1 MKSKSFFIVGSMSV
15 LAAASLIVTQTNCQ
29 LSGGGNDKR
38 TESTGIPALPKGSQG
53 VPSPKKDSPKKNSP
67 IVAPAVA
74 GQDWPVWGR
83 DGSGN
88 LYSPEKGI
96 AASFDPGNFVKGTEE
111 IDMTKTKN
119 VRWAAKLGSQA
130 YGNTTVSGGKVFV
143 GTNNETPR
151 DKRHIGDRGNVYCLD
166 EKTGKLLWQLVVP
179 KLGAGKVSDWEYL
192 GICSSP
198 TVEGNRVYVVS
209 NRCEILCLD
218 TEGMK
223 NGNQG
228 FQGEGKFMAAK
239 GKPPLTPTEL
249 DADIIWIFNM
259 REELG
264 VFPHNIASSSVLI
277 VGDFLFC
284 TTSNGQDWSHLNIPA
299 PESPCLVAL
308 NKKDGTLAAEE
319 AAGIGANI
327 LHCNWSSPAR
337 GKVKGKDAVFF
348 AGGDGILYAF
358 SANEF
363 IEKEEDGEKY
373 KILKKLWSF
382 DCVPVE
388 YKKDKDGNAIKYPA
402 ADGPSE
408 LIATPTF
415 FNGHVYVAIGQDPE
429 HGEGVGC
436 LSCVNADT
444 GAKVWDYRE
453 IHRTIST
460 CAIDPVSGLLVAA
473 DYTGYV
479 RCLDAKTGKEHWVY
493 DTKAHMWSSPL
504 VADGKVFIGDE
515 DGDLTILPL
524 KADFDPKNDEPIF
537 ETNMLVPIYSSP
549 IVANGTLYV
558 GTQNHLYAIQAP
570 KKTASK

>member
-53 VPSPKKDSPKKNSP
+53 VPSPKKDSPQKNSP

-218 TEGMK
+218 AEGMK

-277 VGDFLFC
+277 VGDYLFC

-299 PESPCLVAL
+299 P
-308 NKKDGTLAAEE
+308 
-319 AAGIGANI
+319 
-327 LHCNWSSPAR
+327 
-337 GKVKGKDAVFF
+337 
-348 AGGDGILYAF
+348 
-358 SANEF
+358 
-363 IEKEEDGEKY
+363 
-373 KILKKLWSF
+373 
-382 DCVPVE
+382 
-388 YKKDKDGNAIKYPA
+388 
-402 ADGPSE
+402 
-408 LIATPTF
+408 
-415 FNGHVYVAIGQDPE
+415 
-429 HGEGVGC
+429 
-436 LSCVNADT
+436 
-444 GAKVWDYRE
+444 
-453 IHRTIST
+453 
-460 CAIDPVSGLLVAA
+460 
-473 DYTGYV
+473 
-479 RCLDAKTGKEHWVY
+479 
-493 DTKAHMWSSPL
+493 
-504 VADGKVFIGDE
+504 
-515 DGDLTILPL
+515 
-524 KADFDPKNDEPIF
+524 
-537 ETNMLVPIYSSP
+537 
-549 IVANGTLYV
+549 
-558 GTQNHLYAIQAP
+558 
-570 KKTASK
+570 